1 MIVGILDF
9 LITPYSDLVFWTEE
23 KIQEWWKKLQVLDI
37 YLIDIYLI
45 FLFDIVKKFKRLIGN
60 SIFKSINWKTIRE
73 TNSDGR
79 PYFLV
84 VLIQGLPFFGSHITY
99 SGWSS

>member
-37 YLIDIYLI
+37 YLIDIYLM

-60 SIFKSINWKTIRE
+60 SISK
-73 TNSDGR
+73 
-79 PYFLV
+79 
-84 VLIQGLPFFGSHITY
+84 VLTERQLEKPIQMEDLISY
-99 SGWSS
+99 

>member
-45 FLFDIVKKFKRLIGN
+45 FLFDIVKKCKRLIGN
-60 SIFKSINWKTIRE
+60 SIFKSIN
-73 TNSDGR
+73 
-79 PYFLV
+79 
-84 VLIQGLPFFGSHITY
+84 
-99 SGWSS
+99 

>member
-1 MIVGILDF
+1 MNFCKQKIETCCCIQFSFDFSQNMIVGILDF

-60 SIFKSINWKTIRE
+60 SIFKSIN
-73 TNSDGR
+73 
-79 PYFLV
+79 
-84 VLIQGLPFFGSHITY
+84 
-99 SGWSS
+99 

>member
-37 YLIDIYLI
+37 YLIDIYLM

-60 SIFKSINWKTIRE
+60 SISK
-73 TNSDGR
+73 
-79 PYFLV
+79 
-84 VLIQGLPFFGSHITY
+84 VLTERQLEKPIQMEDLIS
-99 SGWSS
+99 